1 MPTAPPSLLILGT
14 DAVLAAAPSTAVQ
27 LTHACLAAGFDAVI
41 PASWGDELIA
51 ARVLER
57 LAQADHPVV
66 QCSCP
71 LVAHR
76 LAEHADALESMLLC
90 VVSPPVATAG
100 YLRALYAPARP
111 HITYAGGCQAGSS
124 DTIDAWLSPDELLGT
139 IADRGIS
146 VASQP
151 REFDAV
157 LAPDRRRFHSDP
169 GGAPAG
175 MALRALARPVD
186 LVEVSPDDFV
196 AELAQRLLDATP
208 VLVDVSCTLGCPCS
222 GAVPGG
228 GAESARSAR
237 ARVRELEPPRAPG
250 PVIEHT
256 IPVSLDADLPVL
268 GAERPQRVPAPVA
281 GREVAAE
288 PVSVAVEA
296 PRRRSPTGTRRSVLG
311 AAPHARTDVGR
322 KLPRAFVARRR
333 SSPRGVRAQAA
344 AGPRAP
350 AGPPRHWPIIAAAGV
365 GVGVALAWLLGLAR

>member
-1 MPTAPPSLLILGT
+1 M
-14 DAVLAAAPSTAVQ
+14 Q

-57 LAQADHPVV
+57 LEQTDHPVV

-71 LVAHR
+71 LVANR
-76 LAEHADALESMLLC
+76 FAEHGDALDSMLLG
-90 VVSPPVATAG
+90 VVSPPLATAG

-111 HITYAGGCQAGSS
+111 HITYAGGCPAAGS

-139 IADRGIS
+139 IAERGIS

-169 GGAPAG
+169 GGAPAA
-175 MALRALARPVD
+175 MALRALARPVE

-196 AELAQRLLDATP
+196 AELAQRLLDMTP
-208 VLVDVSCTLGCPCS
+208 ALVDVSCALGCACS
-222 GAVPGG
+222 GALPGR

-268 GAERPQRVPAPVA
+268 AAVKPQRMPAPGTAVEA
-281 GREVAAE
+281 AAE
-288 PVSVAVEA
+288 SVSVTVEA
-296 PRRRSPTGTRRSVLG
+296 PRRRSPTGTRRSVFG
-311 AAPHARTDVGR
+311 AAPQARTDVGR

-333 SSPRGVRAQAA
+333 SSPRGVRAQQAA
-344 AGPRAP
+344 APKHTAAP
-350 AGPPRHWPIIAAAGV
+350 NRHWPIIAVAGV